1 MLRLFGSTSLSTL
14 VDDVAEH
21 LSDVPAD
28 PFEQVMVCV
37 PTLGMRRWV
46 SQQLSLRLGTR
57 PGSTDGIEANISLP
71 FPATITKAIAS
82 ATRGAAAPGDA
93 PGSGGGDP
101 WALHSLVWPVAGV
114 LADARATPGDPNDR
128 GGTSHPLGS
137 VAALPPGATATGQ
150 AWRVAH
156 LLDRYVTHRPDMVAA
171 WLDSQETES
180 IGVNDLDPA
189 HLWQPELARR
199 VAARIGAP
207 CPALTIGDDLAAVA
221 SGDLVVDL
229 PSRLALFG
237 VSALTPHLA
246 RALEAL
252 GHHHDIE
259 VYLSVA
265 SRNWWDTISASIEP
279 QGAHRW
285 STRRK
290 DLPAQPVDL
299 AAHPLVRWAQ
309 PNGDTAALLAVAG
322 LPEPSVTGPASAD
335 NSSGNGGPPSL
346 LARLQHDIRTNT
358 APQRNHV
365 WDPTDDSLRIH
376 RCTGATRQVEVLRDA
391 IGHLMASDPTLGEAD
406 IIICTPNVHRF
417 SGLVRSVFSSP
428 STPSFAVRVTE
439 RLAGGDNP
447 VLDAMTR
454 LLALGDSRCTAAEVI
469 DVLSNEAVARR
480 FALTPDDLGLLAD
493 IAADSFVRWGLDATH
508 RTRWGMPPTFT
519 TNTWRAGWEQALWG
533 TVLASGNPDGPGG
546 APPMLHLPP
555 SDTAGVA
562 RLSRAIRQLGDT
574 VASLAEPRT
583 ARQWADD
590 LRTVVDTMTEAP
602 HDGPWQRVRVTDAL
616 IKLGEDIDTAAH
628 AGTVEGTGTE
638 VVDLRGIRR
647 LLDEYWPPDT
657 QSVAFG
663 TGAITLAS
671 LQAGRSL
678 PHRVVCLLGIDH
690 ADLGGQPTDGD
701 DLTAMNPD
709 LGDHDH
715 STQQRQRLVEALLA
729 AGDAV
734 VITCDGTDPVKNS
747 EIPLTVELAELVDAV
762 GATVTGELADNV
774 TRGVVVHHP
783 RQPFDPALFATGRH
797 AKATDRDSEGSRPT
811 RPADIHRPWGFDQTH
826 LAAAAILAN
835 GAPTTPPRAPGP
847 GPDDQSD
854 QQHHEVDVDLV
865 RKFVN
870 EPVKTFY
877 QHTLEV
883 VLPDEQGLTD
893 DNLQLKLNGLDQWKL
908 GESLMDALVSRRTI
922 SAETCA
928 DQWRSAEQARGSFP
942 PGKPGDDTAASLVA
956 SGLLMAAELDAAGR
970 TPDTRRTIAVD
981 ATVGRWTLAGTVTTM
996 GLSSGGPTHVSMSKT
1011 KEKHQFGIWLELLA
1025 LTVAH
1030 PDHHWHAMSLAL
1042 NDKKKT
1048 DKGEPVHLGVM
1059 TIAGD
1064 GPAERHAVAATS
1076 LSELLDVMEFGLR
1089 HALPI
1094 DVSNIDDLAN
1104 GTAPTWD
1111 RRRMSPYFRQAFGS
1125 IERSAFAATVIGG
1138 RSPAQWNQWLL
1149 NLKNGSTV
1157 NGEPNSEQP

>member
-1 MLRLFGSTSLSTL
+1 M
-14 VDDVAEH
+14 
-21 LSDVPAD
+21 
-28 PFEQVMVCV
+28 CV
-37 PTLGMRRWV
+37 PTMGMRRWV
-46 SQQLSLRLGTR
+46 SQQLALRLGTR
-57 PGSTDGIEANISLP
+57 PGSTDGIEANIALP
-71 FPATITKAIAS
+71 FPASITRAIAT
-82 ATRGAAAPGDA
+82 ATQAASTSGSPDGAN
-93 PGSGGGDP
+93 GDP

-114 LADARATPGDPNDR
+114 LADARATPAGP
-128 GGTSHPLGS
+128 GGTPHPLSS
-137 VAALPPGATATGQ
+137 VAALPPGATTTGQ

-171 WLDSQETES
+171 WLDSQKTGS
-180 IGVNDLDPA
+180 TGVNDLDPA

-199 VAARIGAP
+199 VAARIGTP

-221 SGDLVVDL
+221 SGDLAVDL

-237 VSALTPHLA
+237 VSALTPHLT

-252 GHHHDIE
+252 GHHHDID
-259 VYLSVA
+259 VYLTLA
-265 SRNWWDTISASIEP
+265 SENWWESIRSSLTP
-279 QGAHRW
+279 QGAHRR
-285 STRRK
+285 STLRK

-299 AAHPLVRWAQ
+299 AAHPLLRWAQ
-309 PNGDTAALLAVAG
+309 PNGDTAALLAVTG
-322 LPEPSVTGPASAD
+322 LPEPSLSGPTCSDNATGH
-335 NSSGNGGPPSL
+335 GGQPSL

-358 APQRNHV
+358 GPQGNHV
-365 WDPTDDSLRIH
+365 WDPTDESLRIH

-417 SGLVRSVFSSP
+417 SGLVRSVFS
-428 STPSFAVRVTE
+428 TPSAPTFDVRVTE
-439 RLAGGDNP
+439 RVAGGDNP
-447 VLDAMTR
+447 VLDAMLR
-454 LLALGDSRCTAAEVI
+454 LLALGDSRCTAAEVTE
-469 DVLSNEAVARR
+469 VLSNEAVARR

-533 TVLASGNPDGPGG
+533 TVLAPGNPGGPDG

-555 SDTAGVA
+555 SDTEGVA

-574 VASLAEPRT
+574 VASLTEPRT

-590 LRTVVDTMTEAP
+590 LRRVVDTMTEP
-602 HDGPWQRVRVTDAL
+602 PPDGPWQRVRVNAAL
-616 IKLGEDIDTAAH
+616 TKLGEDVDTAAR

-690 ADLGGQPTDGD
+690 TDLGGQPTDGD

-709 LGDHDH
+709 LGEHDH

-747 EIPLTVELAELVDAV
+747 EIPLPVELAELVDAV
-762 GATVTGELADNV
+762 GATVTEAMTDAA
-774 TRGVVVHHP
+774 TSGVVVHHP
-783 RQPFDPALFATGRH
+783 RQPFDPTLFATGPD
-797 AKATDRDSEGSRPT
+797 ATQDKPHTGDPGPGH
-811 RPADIHRPWGFDQTH
+811 PAAIHRPWGFDRTH

-835 GAPTTPPRAPGP
+835 GAPAPHHRDAVAPDAVSPDGP
-847 GPDDQSD
+847 TVAAGDKPQSAAGVAN
-854 QQHHEVDVDLV
+854 QPGLPLHEIDIDLV
-865 RKFVN
+865 RQFFTD
-870 EPVKTFY
+870 PVKTFY

-883 VLPDEQGLTD
+883 VLPDEQDLDD
-893 DNLQLKLNGLDQWKL
+893 DNLHLKLNGLERWKL
-908 GESLMDALVSRRTI
+908 GDSLLDALVSRGTTA
-922 SAETCA
+922 AETCA
-928 DQWRSAEQARGSFP
+928 DQWRSAEQARGSLP
-942 PGKPGDDTAASLVA
+942 PGAAGDVAAASLIEP
-956 SGLLMAAELDAAGR
+956 GLLMTAELDAAGR
-970 TPDTRRTIAVD
+970 TPDTRLNVAVD
-981 ATVGRWTLAGTVTTM
+981 ATVGPWTLAGTVTTM
-996 GLSSGGPTHVSMSKT
+996 GQSPGGPTHVAMSQT
-1011 KEKHQFGIWLELLA
+1011 KEKHQFRIWVELLA

-1030 PDHHWHAMSLAL
+1030 PDQHWQAMSLSL
-1042 NDKKKT
+1042 NKPTTVAKD
-1048 DKGEPVHLGVM
+1048 GPLHVGVM
-1059 TIAGD
+1059 SIAGD
-1064 GPAERHAVAATS
+1064 GPAERHMAAS
-1076 LSELLDVMEFGLR
+1076 KVLGELLDVMDLGLR

-1094 DVSNIDDLAN
+1094 DVSNIDDLAKR
-1104 GTAPTWD
+1104 TAPTWD
-1111 RRRMSPYFRQAFGS
+1111 SSSMSTYFRQAFGS
-1125 IERSAFAATVIGG
+1125 IEPSAFADTVTEG
-1138 RSPAQWNQWLL
+1138 RSTAQWNQWLL
-1149 NLKNGSTV
+1149 DLKNGSTV
-1157 NGEPNSEQP
+1157 TSDPSPEQS